1 MTENSTGNGK
11 VVCVTGA
18 SGFIASWLVRL
29 LLDRGYCV
37 RGTVLNLD
45 CPSETDHLL
54 ALEGA
59 NERLQLLAANLLEEG
74 SFDEAV
80 SGCECVFH
88 TASPTLFGTIND
100 PQAELVDPA
109 VKGTVNVLRSCK
121 KASSVKRVVMTSSI
135 GAMIY
140 NGRPRTSDVIVDET
154 WFSDAEYCTK
164 NKFWYPLSK
173 TLAEEAA
180 WEFSKMNN
188 LDLVTINPAMVIG
201 FSLQPTLNSSS
212 ATILNLIDGSPTFP
226 DMAFGWVNVKDV
238 AEAHILAFEITSAS
252 GRYLL
257 VERVAHFS
265 EIVRLLSS
273 IYPGVTLPA
282 KCADSDPYGGSFK
295 ISKDTYKPSK
305 ERAEMLGLKFT
316 PLEDSLKETITS
328 FVEKKLFKL

>member
-18 SGFIASWLVRL
+18 SGFIASWLVKL
-29 LLDRGYCV
+29 LLHRGYDV
-37 RGTVLNLD
+37 RGTVRNLD
-45 CPSETDHLL
+45 CPSKTDHLF

-88 TASPTLFGTIND
+88 TASPVFFGTTND
-100 PQAELVDPA
+100 PQ
-109 VKGTVNVLRSCK
+109 
-121 KASSVKRVVMTSSI
+121 
-135 GAMIY
+135 
-140 NGRPRTSDVIVDET
+140 
-154 WFSDAEYCTK
+154 
-164 NKFWYPLSK
+164 FWYPLSK